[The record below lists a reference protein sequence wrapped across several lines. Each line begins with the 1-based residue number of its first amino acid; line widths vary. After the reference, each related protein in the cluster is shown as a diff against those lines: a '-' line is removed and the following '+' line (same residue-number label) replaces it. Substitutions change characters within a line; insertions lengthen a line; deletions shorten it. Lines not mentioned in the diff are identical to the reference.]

1 MAEQMNGP
9 VETGAAMDYS
19 EHERTYTGFLAATK
33 YGTITIVALFI
44 AMAVF
49 FFTGAGAIVSFLAF
63 LILSIG
69 GCILAR

>member
-1 MAEQMNGP
+1 MAEQKNGP

-19 EHERTYTGFLAATK
+19 EHERTYVGFLAAAK

-44 AMAVF
+44 AMALF
-49 FFTGAGAIVSFLAF
+49 FFSGAGAIVSFLAF

-69 GCILAR
+69 GSILAR